1 MADDNTARFRSSDP
15 YGRSS
20 GPSAQANDPLAELAR
35 LIGQNDPFAEFG
47 QDRRQQGGRQQDN
60 RQQAQPDSA
69 PQYGSYPNYDPLPP
83 QPAPEPYP
91 PEPAPY
97 SQDAYGQP
105 SYDQAHYNQAP
116 AAYDHQQP
124 EPRYP
129 VDLPPLPRFSAPQPQ
144 HDDWPGS
151 PPPVQSYQPRDPFP
165 LPPQHL
171 PPVPGFDAP
180 AYADHGSHQNYPDP
194 HQGQHQGYQQDFQP
208 ERPSFDP
215 PPSFLTGDR
224 PPPFMQPSFAE
235 PQAPVY
241 PAAPE
246 AGAMPAPHDDEFY
259 DDAPRP
265 KRRKGLLTVAA
276 VLALAVVGTASAV
289 GYRSFFGGPGGS
301 SPPPVIRASAE
312 PNKVAPP
319 QSAAA
324 STDPSASKF
333 NYDRFADR
341 GRDEQV
347 VKREETPIDQRELA
361 RSTAPRVV
369 APGAPIANSPSSRT
383 GTTAT
388 ANANPPSA
396 IGEPRR
402 VRTVPIKPDA
412 SDMASNIPSG
422 DQLPP
427 PRQASAAPA
436 TRPVDPPARAAPPP
450 PQPRSEP
457 RSEPRTT
464 TAARNTPAPSANA
477 PLSLSPEASN
487 SQLSVPPPAAVRDL
501 PPPVASS
508 APQRQANAAPAA
520 PAPRASAGGRFH
532 VQVSSQ
538 KSEADAQASYRS
550 IQSRYS
556 SVLGGQPHVVR
567 RADLG
572 AKGVYYRAMVG
583 PFGSR
588 DEAVQLCSSLKS
600 AGGDCVVQA
609 N

>member
-15 YGRSS
+15 YGRSTGS
-20 GPSAQANDPLAELAR
+20 SAPANDPLAELAR

-47 QDRRQQGGRQQDN
+47 QGGRQQDN
-60 RQQAQPDSA
+60 RQPPQPDSG
-69 PQYGSYPNYDPLPP
+69 PRYGNYPNYDPLPP
-83 QPAPEPYP
+83 QPAPEPYAQ
-91 PEPAPY
+91 EPAPY
-97 SQDAYGQP
+97 SQDSYSQP
-105 SYDQAHYNQAP
+105 PYNQAP
-116 AAYDHQQP
+116 AYEP
-124 EPRYP
+124 EPRFP

-151 PPPVQSYQPRDPFP
+151 PTPAPSYQPRDPFP
-165 LPPQHL
+165 PQHLPPQHL
-171 PPVPGFDAP
+171 PPVPGFDQP
-180 AYADHGSHQNYPDP
+180 AYADRGSHQNYQDQ
-194 HQGQHQGYQQDFQP
+194 HQGQGYPQDFQP

-215 PPSFLTGDR
+215 PPSFLTADR

-235 PQAPVY
+235 APAPVY

-265 KRRKGLLTVAA
+265 RRRKGLLTVAA

-289 GYRSFFGGPGGS
+289 GYRSFFGGPGKS

-319 QSAAA
+319 QSNA
-324 STDPSASKF
+324 TDPSAGKF

-341 GRDEQV
+341 SKDEQV
-347 VKREETPIDQRELA
+347 VKREETPIDPRDLA
-361 RSTAPRVV
+361 RSGAPRVV
-369 APGAPIANSPSSRT
+369 APGAPVANSPSSRT

-388 ANANPPSA
+388 ATAPSA

-412 SDMASNIPSG
+412 SDMGSNIPSG
-422 DQLPP
+422 SADQLPP
-427 PRQASAAPA
+427 PPPSRQASAPPA
-436 TRPVDPPARAAPPP
+436 TRPADPPARAAA

-457 RSEPRTT
+457 RSESR
-464 TAARNTPAPSANA
+464 TAAASRNTPAPSANA

-501 PPPVASS
+501 PAPGQIS
-508 APQRQANAAPAA
+508 APQPQRQANAAPAAA

-532 VQVSSQ
+532 VQVASQ

-556 SVLGGQPHVVR
+556 GVLGGQPHVVR

-572 AKGVYYRAMVG
+572 AKGTYYRALVG

-588 DEAVQLCSSLKS
+588 DEAVRLCSSLKS

>member
-1 MADDNTARFRSSDP
+1 MAVSRTTVSRRNRT
-15 YGRSS
+15 S
-20 GPSAQANDPLAELAR
+20 G
-35 LIGQNDPFAEFG
+35 
-47 QDRRQQGGRQQDN
+47 
-60 RQQAQPDSA
+60 
-69 PQYGSYPNYDPLPP
+69 PQYGNYPNYDPLPP
-83 QPAPEPYP
+83 QHCARAVSAGDPRRVAR
-91 PEPAPY
+91 PY
-97 SQDAYGQP
+97 SQDRYSQDSTARRLI
-105 SYDQAHYNQAP
+105 SQAP
-116 AAYDHQQP
+116 AYDHQQP

-129 VDLPPLPRFSAPQPQ
+129 VDLPPLPRFSAAQSP

-151 PPPVQSYQPRDPFP
+151 PTPTQSYQPRDPFP

-171 PPVPGFDAP
+171 PPAPSFDPP
-180 AYADHGSHQNYPDP
+180 AYADHGSHQNYQD
-194 HQGQHQGYQQDFQP
+194 QHPAQNFQQGYQQDFQP

-215 PPSFLTGDR
+215 PPSFLTADR

-289 GYRSFFGGPGGS
+289 GYRSLFGGPGKS
-301 SPPPVIRASAE
+301 SPPPVIRANAE

-324 STDPSASKF
+324 ATDPSASKF

-341 GRDEQV
+341 GKDEQV
-347 VKREETPIDQRELA
+347 VKREETPIDQRELQPLHRAA
-361 RSTAPRVV
+361 RRGAGRAGGELAVQPHRHDRHRQSAERDRRAAPRPHRSDQ
-369 APGAPIANSPSSRT
+369 AGCERYGLEYAAGFRPIAAAAAVAAGQSS
-383 GTTAT
+383 
-388 ANANPPSA
+388 
-396 IGEPRR
+396 
-402 VRTVPIKPDA
+402 
-412 SDMASNIPSG
+412 
-422 DQLPP
+422 
-427 PRQASAAPA
+427 APA
-436 TRPVDPPARAAPPP
+436 TRPADPPARAAAPP
-450 PQPRSEP
+450 PQPKA
-457 RSEPRTT
+457 EPRTT
-464 TAARNTPAPSANA
+464 LEPRTRSRRATRRRR
-477 PLSLSPEASN
+477 
-487 SQLSVPPPAAVRDL
+487 PPMRRCR
-501 PPPVASS
+501 S
-508 APQRQANAAPAA
+508 APRRAIRSCRCRRPRRCAICRRRPPRRAATAGECCSGPAA

-532 VQVSSQ
+532 VQVASQ

-556 SVLGGQPHVVR
+556 GVLGGQPHAVR

-588 DEAVQLCSSLKS
+588 EEAVQLCSSLKS

>member
-15 YGRSS
+15 YGRAP

-47 QDRRQQGGRQQDN
+47 QDGRQQGGRQQDN

-83 QPAPEPYP
+83 QHAPEPYP
-91 PEPAPY
+91 QESAPY
-97 SQDAYGQP
+97 SQEPY
-105 SYDQAHYNQAP
+105 SQAP
-116 AAYDHQQP
+116 AYDHQPP

-151 PPPVQSYQPRDPFP
+151 PSPAQSYQPRDPF
-165 LPPQHL
+165 PPQHL
-171 PPVPGFDAP
+171 PPVPGFDP
-180 AYADHGSHQNYPDP
+180 PGHADHGSHQDYQDQ
-194 HQGQHQGYQQDFQP
+194 HQGQNFQRDYRQDFQP

-215 PPSFLTGDR
+215 PPSFLTADR

-246 AGAMPAPHDDEFY
+246 AGGMPAPHDDEFY

-289 GYRSFFGGPGGS
+289 GYRSLFGGPGAS
-301 SPPPVIRASAE
+301 SPPPVIRANAE

-319 QSAAA
+319 QSTATA
-324 STDPSASKF
+324 TDPSASKF

-341 GRDEQV
+341 GKDEQV
-347 VKREETPIDQRELA
+347 VKRQETPIDQRELA
-361 RSTAPRVV
+361 RSAAPRVV
-369 APGAPIANSPSSRT
+369 APGAPVANSPSSRT

-388 ANANPPSA
+388 ASANPPSA

-412 SDMASNIPSG
+412 NDMASNIPSG
-422 DQLPP
+422 SADQLPP
-427 PRQASAAPA
+427 PPQSSRQGSAAPA
-436 TRPVDPPARAAPPP
+436 TRPADAPARAVAPPP
-450 PQPRSEP
+450 QQ
-457 RSEPRTT
+457 RT
-464 TAARNTPAPSANA
+464 ASRNTAPPSANE
-477 PLSLSPEASN
+477 PLSLSPEVR
-487 SQLSVPPPAAVRDL
+487 QLSVPPPAAVRDL
-501 PPPVASS
+501 PPPAS
-508 APQRQANAAPAA
+508 AAQPQRQANAAPTA
-520 PAPRASAGGRFH
+520 PAPRAAAGGRFL

-550 IQSRYS
+550 IQSRYT

-572 AKGVYYRAMVG
+572 AKGTYYRAMVG

-588 DEAVQLCSSLKS
+588 EEAVRLCSSLKS